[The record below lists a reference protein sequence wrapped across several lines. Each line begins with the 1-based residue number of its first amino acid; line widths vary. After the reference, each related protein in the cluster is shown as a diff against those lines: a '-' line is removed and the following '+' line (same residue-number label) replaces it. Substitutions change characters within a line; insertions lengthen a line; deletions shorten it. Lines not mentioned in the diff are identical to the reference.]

1 MTNLSAVFKIVFAVV
16 YLLGRTCLVSTY
28 SFGQEDRRFIN
39 IVNLPQFVYSPAKCA
54 IQNEK
59 QTPACIRKITFQ
71 NASLFSKENKK
82 CFFCK
87 KEFITFYIYSG
98 NYIDPPPL
106 L

>member
-1 MTNLSAVFKIVFAVV
+1 MSDLSALFKIFFAVV
-16 YLLGRTCLVSTY
+16 YLFGRTCLVSTY

-39 IVNLPQFVYSPAKCA
+39 LVNLPQFVYSPAKNA

-71 NASLFSKENKK
+71 KASLFSKEDKK
-82 CFFCK
+82 YFFSK
-87 KEFITFYIYSG
+87 NEFITFYTYSG